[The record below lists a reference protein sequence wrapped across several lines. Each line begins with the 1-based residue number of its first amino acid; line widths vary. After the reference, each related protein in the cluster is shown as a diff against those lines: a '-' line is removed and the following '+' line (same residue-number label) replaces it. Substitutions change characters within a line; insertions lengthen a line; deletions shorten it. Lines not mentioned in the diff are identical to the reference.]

1 MSSMDAV
8 TSTKKLIQQAAK
20 WGHKAIAITDHGV
33 VQAFPEA
40 MGAAKGKDI
49 KILYGVEGYL
59 VEDSEDIIQDANDK
73 ELSQTFVVF
82 DIETT
87 GFSNTNDKITEIGAV
102 KVENFKVV
110 DKFSELINPQ
120 KDISYKIQ
128 ELTGITNDMVKD
140 KPTIDEV
147 LPKFIEFIGDSVLV
161 AHNAEFDM
169 SFISEKCRQ
178 QNIEF
183 KNKSIDTLT
192 LARVL
197 LPELKRHRL
206 NVVAKALGVPL
217 LNHHRAV
224 DDAQATALIFIKF
237 LEMLDNKGAKT
248 LQQVNEVLG
257 KVDYTKL
264 GTSHITLIAKNYT
277 GLKNLYKI
285 VSDAHVNHFYRAP
298 RILKSGS
305 RKV

>member
-1 MSSMDAV
+1 
-8 TSTKKLIQQAAK
+8 
-20 WGHKAIAITDHGV
+20 
-33 VQAFPEA
+33 
-40 MGAAKGKDI
+40 
-49 KILYGVEGYL
+49 
-59 VEDSEDIIQDANDK
+59 
-73 ELSQTFVVF
+73 
-82 DIETT
+82 
-87 GFSNTNDKITEIGAV
+87 
-102 KVENFKVV
+102 
-110 DKFSELINPQ
+110 
-120 KDISYKIQ
+120 
-128 ELTGITNDMVKD
+128 
-140 KPTIDEV
+140 
-147 LPKFIEFIGDSVLV
+147 
-161 AHNAEFDM
+161 M

-183 KNKSIDTLT
+183 KNRSIDTLT

-277 GLKNLYKI
+277 GLKNSI
-285 VSDAHVNHFYRAP
+285 RCSC
-298 RILKSGS
+298 
-305 RKV
+305 